1 MNRRDMLKITSASAL
16 GVLASGDAVTQIG
29 SASVCQYDVF
39 EVSLK
44 GPSSGN
50 PFVDVQLKATFSLEQ
65 RTVTVDGFYDGDGS
79 YKIRF
84 MPDALGEW
92 RYTAASNASALN
104 RQSGEF
110 LCTAPKAGNH
120 GPVSVRFGHHFG
132 YADGTPYFPFG
143 TTCYAW
149 VHQGKPYEEQTLATL
164 RQGPFNKIRMCV
176 FPKSYEYNHNEPEFY
191 LFPRTAQ
198 ATPNNP
204 MGRNDYSRF
213 NPAFFA
219 HFEQRLEE
227 LRELNIEADLILFH
241 PYDRWGYAA
250 MGADVDERYVRYIV
264 ARFGAYRNV
273 WWSLAN
279 EFDLM
284 KAKITQDVD
293 RLLHLVQ
300 QCDPYQHLRSIHYS
314 KVMYDYA
321 SPAVT
326 HASLQSY
333 DFASAPTWLKIWN
346 KPIVYDEVM
355 YEGDLPRRWGNLSG
369 EEMTRRFWLGV
380 VAGCYVTH
388 GETYLNAGGGED
400 ENDKIWW
407 SNGGKLSG
415 SSPARIGFLRKLL
428 EETTAIGL
436 EASPEP
442 YYLNA
447 VSFAQSPQG
456 VEAKLP
462 PAAILYYFD
471 FHQPIQYTFPLG
483 AGMYRAEFIDPW
495 QMTITPIA
503 GRFSGKATLQ
513 LPGKPYQ
520 AIRFRSA

>member
-1 MNRRDMLKITSASAL
+1 
-16 GVLASGDAVTQIG
+16 
-29 SASVCQYDVF
+29 
-39 EVSLK
+39 
-44 GPSSGN
+44 
-50 PFVDVQLKATFSLEQ
+50 
-65 RTVTVDGFYDGDGS
+65 
-79 YKIRF
+79 
-84 MPDALGEW
+84 
-92 RYTAASNASALN
+92 
-104 RQSGEF
+104 
-110 LCTAPKAGNH
+110 
-120 GPVSVRFGHHFG
+120 
-132 YADGTPYFPFG
+132 
-143 TTCYAW
+143 
-149 VHQGKPYEEQTLATL
+149 
-164 RQGPFNKIRMCV
+164 
-176 FPKSYEYNHNEPEFY
+176 
-191 LFPRTAQ
+191 
-198 ATPNNP
+198 
-204 MGRNDYSRF
+204 
-213 NPAFFA
+213 
-219 HFEQRLEE
+219 
-227 LRELNIEADLILFH
+227 
-241 PYDRWGYAA
+241 
-250 MGADVDERYVRYIV
+250 
-264 ARFGAYRNV
+264 
-273 WWSLAN
+273 
-279 EFDLM
+279 
-284 KAKITQDVD
+284 
-293 RLLHLVQ
+293 
-300 QCDPYQHLRSIHYS
+300 
-314 KVMYDYA
+314 
-321 SPAVT
+321 
-326 HASLQSY
+326 
-333 DFASAPTWLKIWN
+333 
-346 KPIVYDEVM
+346 M